1 MGWTLLRSLHNKR
14 YIANGVS
21 IKLIHFSFVPLDEL
35 NSEILNSLEVRYELE
50 DGLTFNTAGELE
62 IFVELLGAELADSPF
77 QDLKEVDCSWLITG
91 VLKSFSD
98 SEFES
103 FYQKW
108 ITLTDR
114 DNNMDEYG
122 QLICFNSFVGKLNK
136 AKHKVVLQNAI

>member
-1 MGWTLLRSLHNKR
+1 M
-14 YIANGVS
+14 
-21 IKLIHFSFVPLDEL
+21 IHFSFVPLEEL
-35 NSEILNSLEVRYELE
+35 NSTILNSLELRYELE
-50 DGLTFNTAGELE
+50 GVLTFKTVGELK
-62 IFVELLGAELADSPF
+62 IFVELLGSELTESPF
-77 QDLKEVDCSWLITG
+77 QDLQEVDKSWLILS

-122 QLICFNSFVGKLNK
+122 QLICFNSLVGKLNK
-136 AKHKVVLQNAI
+136 ATHVVVLQIAI